1 MKLDKVEVAKLL
13 TNISAIDNR
22 QVDEARVEAWF
33 PIVKDYNY
41 QDALEA
47 LPVFFQKSS
56 EYLSPRGLIVGIK
69 AVKEQ
74 RALKAEQA
82 QRQLELSDTTGVP
95 QPLCIEHGLKILS
108 CDPCCRRLYEVA
120 GNGPYITWGTMADD
134 ILTPA
139 TI

>member
-56 EYLSPRGLIVGIK
+56 EYLSPRGLIVEIK
-69 AVKEQ
+69 IVKEQ
-74 RALKAEQA
+74 RALNAEQA

-95 QPLCIEHGLKILS
+95 QPLCIEHNLKILS
-108 CDPCCRRLYEVA
+108 CDPCCRRLYEV
-120 GNGPYITWGTMADD
+120 GGSGPYITWGTMADD
-134 ILTPA
+134 ILVPA
-139 TI
+139 AI